1 MKLLM
6 RSPFGSCIIFKNRL
20 CISDN
25 LFLKESILFDTYLLL
40 KYQLLFVTDVSFPTP
55 MEEPKKVI
63 RSHYLGSMLVN
74 KPTGKIYFFY
84 SFI

>member
-1 MKLLM
+1 
-6 RSPFGSCIIFKNRL
+6 
-20 CISDN
+20 
-25 LFLKESILFDTYLLL
+25 LFDTHLLL
-40 KYQLLFVTDVSFPTP
+40 KYQMLLVTDVSFPTP